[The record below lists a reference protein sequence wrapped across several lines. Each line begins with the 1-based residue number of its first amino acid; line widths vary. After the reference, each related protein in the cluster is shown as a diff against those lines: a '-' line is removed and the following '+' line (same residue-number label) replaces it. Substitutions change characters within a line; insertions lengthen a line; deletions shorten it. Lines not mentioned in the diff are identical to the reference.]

1 MKPILLLLPLLLVL
15 AACSANVNKQN
26 GDARIEANS
35 SEQAHI
41 NKIIEMASS
50 TISAIL
56 ESEGIGRNM
65 QVIDPTG
72 DNPYIEI
79 VRVDGKELP
88 SVENER
94 VQQRIKDEVHSKTEV
109 DFNVT
114 LRSQT
119 KGEIRDSQWSPIF
132 NAVIEET
139 EKNFKEYRGF
149 AYSFSPEPLEIIL
162 KTDLKDNKSTS
173 NIEKIEEIEQYA
185 YKLIE
190 QKIEELAVE
199 KIPYKIIIR
208 SKDNVEL
215 N

>member
-149 AYSFSPEPLEIIL
+149 AYSFSPEPL
-162 KTDLKDNKSTS
+162 
-173 NIEKIEEIEQYA
+173 
-185 YKLIE
+185 
-190 QKIEELAVE
+190 
-199 KIPYKIIIR
+199 
-208 SKDNVEL
+208 
-215 N
+215 